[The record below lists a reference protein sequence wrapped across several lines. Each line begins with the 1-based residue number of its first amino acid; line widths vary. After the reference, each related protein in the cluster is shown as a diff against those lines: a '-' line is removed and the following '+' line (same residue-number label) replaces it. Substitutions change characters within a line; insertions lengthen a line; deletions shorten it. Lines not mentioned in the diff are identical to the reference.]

1 MTSGRLNRRGIR
13 SEKERESSASRRETV
28 AAWWSGEAEDRVKGD
43 MRGERDVIRFVAI
56 LQQAPLKGISHRH
69 AAPAVMTWKQP
80 EAPHSSPP
88 ASTHPCSGL
97 LQNLST
103 TERLSGVKPTCVQ
116 SNNVHIKHLQGL
128 RTSPRQYY
136 TYQYIVLTISI
147 GILLILL
154 GLILLVAWNKP
165 KQLHV
170 YLFLEFWYT
179 DRSNVAIE
187 RTL

>member
-1 MTSGRLNRRGIR
+1 
-13 SEKERESSASRRETV
+13 
-28 AAWWSGEAEDRVKGD
+28 

-88 ASTHPCSGL
+88 ATTHPRSGL

-103 TERLSGVKPTCVQ
+103 TERLYYVKSGAEPTCVQ
-116 SNNVHIKHLQGL
+116 SNNVIQGL

-136 TYQYIVLTISI
+136 TYQYIVLHC
-147 GILLILL
+147 
-154 GLILLVAWNKP
+154 NYKYRYP
-165 KQLHV
+165 P
-170 YLFLEFWYT
+170 YT
-179 DRSNVAIE
+179 SWSYSSCGME
-187 RTL
+187 

>member
-1 MTSGRLNRRGIR
+1 
-13 SEKERESSASRRETV
+13 
-28 AAWWSGEAEDRVKGD
+28 

-88 ASTHPCSGL
+88 ATTHPRSGL
-97 LQNLST
+97 LQNRAT
-103 TERLSGVKPTCVQ
+103 
-116 SNNVHIKHLQGL
+116 IL
-128 RTSPRQYY
+128 RTSREQMY
-136 TYQYIVLTISI
+136 TSNIYNTTPINTLSCTATISI

-154 GLILLVAWNKP
+154 GLIILLEAWNKP

-170 YLFLEFWYT
+170 CLCLEFWYT
-179 DRSNVAIE
+179 DRSHVTIE
-187 RTL
+187 RKL